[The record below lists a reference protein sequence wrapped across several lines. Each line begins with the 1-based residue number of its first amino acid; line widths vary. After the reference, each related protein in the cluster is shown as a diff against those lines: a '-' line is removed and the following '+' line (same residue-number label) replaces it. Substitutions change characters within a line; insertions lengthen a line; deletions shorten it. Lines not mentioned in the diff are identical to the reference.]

1 MGFWKQVFR
10 LRVSV
15 LEGGHVLTDNVEGKG
30 LVNRMSVIKGRKSG
44 EVKVTTAFGQKHFTL
59 SRIEWEQSGNRNVGK
74 ANGST
79 ILSTALVGSV
89 GTIAEVA
96 VRAMK
101 KDNST
106 AYIYLI
112 DEEGEE
118 HKILVQCT
126 KEQFIQIYKLCNLYK
141 N

>member
-10 LRVSV
+10 PRVSV

-30 LVNRMSVIKGRKSG
+30 LVNRMSVIKGRKLG

-59 SRIEWEQSGNRNVGK
+59 SQIEWEQSGDRNVGK
-74 ANGST
+74 AYGST

-101 KDNST
+101 KT
-106 AYIYLI
+106 TRLR
-112 DEEGEE
+112 
-118 HKILVQCT
+118 T
-126 KEQFIQIYKLCNLYK
+126 FI
-141 N
+141 